1 MTPRRSSRG
10 SGSARVTDGMAGGVS
25 DRASRPITDDIARDA
40 GAEGSQSLLH
50 GVAELA
56 RLAGD
61 VALGYFD
68 RARRS
73 ELPVSYKADGSPVTA
88 ADRGAEA
95 AAREWIERH
104 FRLDGILGEELG
116 MIRPGAR
123 RRWVLDPIDG
133 TKSFLRGV
141 PLWGAL
147 VAVAEGEHVLAGAIY
162 CPAVNEMVAA
172 AVGQGCWWNGARCR
186 VSAEADLSRATVLAT
201 DDRFTVVTADAG
213 ASAAHVRAER
223 EHALAGWNRVAERA
237 AIARTWGDCYGYLMV
252 ATGRAEAM
260 MDAVLTELWAF
271 VGTEGDAAENEG
283 GREVR
288 PLEGFGRQ
296 LMFLR
301 FRLLHADDVGLLLV
315 HPAEEAF
322 ASSLASKVANFT
334 SMELKRPSSRKSAAW
349 P

>member
-1 MTPRRSSRG
+1 MTPRRTSRG

-25 DRASRPITDDIARDA
+25 DRASRPITDDIARDP

-141 PLWGAL
+141 PLWGTL
-147 VAVAEGEHVLAGAIY
+147 VAVAEGEQVLAGAIY
-162 CPAVNEMVAA
+162 CPAVNGMVAA
-172 AVGQGCWWNGARCR
+172 AVGQGCWWNGARCH

-201 DDRFTVVTADAG
+201 DDRFTVVTANAG

-223 EHALAGWNRVAERA
+223 ERALAGWNRVAGRA

-260 MDAVLTELWAF
+260 MDAVMAPWDSAALHPVITEAGGQFTDWSGVPTAF
-271 VGTEGDAAENEG
+271 GGSSVATNAALG
-283 GREVR
+283 PKVRE
-288 PLEGFGRQ
+288 
-296 LMFLR
+296 
-301 FRLLHADDVGLLLV
+301 LLHVGRK
-315 HPAEEAF
+315 AYIGA
-322 ASSLASKVANFT
+322 
-334 SMELKRPSSRKSAAW
+334 KR
-349 P
+349 